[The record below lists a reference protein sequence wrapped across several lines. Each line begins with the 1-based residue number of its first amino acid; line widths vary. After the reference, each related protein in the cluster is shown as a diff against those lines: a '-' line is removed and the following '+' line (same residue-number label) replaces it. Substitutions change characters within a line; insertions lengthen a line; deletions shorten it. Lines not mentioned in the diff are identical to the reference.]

1 MCQHEIFFHI
11 VKVSACTRMTI
22 LITHPLNPLHVQPQ
36 IHETV
41 LVSKQTQETWASYFT
56 HKVASLL
63 KLFV

>member
-1 MCQHEIFFHI
+1 
-11 VKVSACTRMTI
+11 MTI

-36 IHETV
+36 IRETV

-63 KLFV
+63 KLLV